1 MFATIALF
9 GAIAIALAYRLA
21 PVEDHLTLLS
31 TASAIILAYAVSAM
45 ALLPCFYYMFAF
57 GAPHGLIFSPWRFSI
72 DLVNFFVP
80 TSINQLG
87 TLPIFSNISYP
98 YRAELAEAT
107 GYISLPSI
115 AIVILFA
122 RERWHDWRGRFVVC
136 MFIIACVLA
145 MGPLLQVLG
154 HFLLPLPAVVL
165 TLVPLFDKALPSR
178 FMMYAYLTLAVMVAM
193 WLAEGN
199 ERTTVRWALG
209 LAIVPFML
217 PNLSASFWTTSAET
231 PAFFSNGLYR
241 QYLAPDEAVL
251 VLPFGLFGEGMAVAG
266 RHRHVFSDS
275 GGVRW
280 ARTAD
285 TQGRCGLAH
294 NVRTLPYR
302 RRARCRKSIEGLPGQ
317 SRHRSG
323 YRWTTLS
330 IPHAAYGKQPH
341 GRHLAAMADD

>member
-1 MFATIALF
+1 MDHVASPGVRSWTAALRYDH
-9 GAIAIALAYRLA
+9 GAIAGRAIFDVAGSVCDYRALWSDSDRTSLQIGAGRRSQ
-21 PVEDHLTLLS
+21 TLLS
-31 TASAIILAYAVSAM
+31 TASAIILAYAISAM

-57 GAPHGLIFSPWRFSI
+57 EAPHGLIFSPWGFSI
-72 DLVNFFVP
+72 DLVNFFIP

-87 TLPIFSNISYP
+87 ALPIFSGISYP

-136 MFIIACVLA
+136 MFAIACVLA

-199 ERTTVRWALG
+199 ERATVRWAFG

-217 PNLSASFWTTSAET
+217 PNLSTSFWTTPAEI
-231 PAFFSNGLYR
+231 PAFFSSGLYR
-241 QYLAPDEAVL
+241 QYLAPGEAVL
-251 VLPFGLFGEGMAVAG
+251 VLPFGLFGEGMLWQAAIDMYFRMAG
-266 RHRHVFSDS
+266 GTFGSHR
-275 GGVRW
+275 RYL
-280 ARTAD
+280 RKM
-285 TQGRCGLAH
+285 
-294 NVRTLPYR
+294 
-302 RRARCRKSIEGLPGQ
+302 RAGP
-317 SRHRSG
+317 
-323 YRWTTLS
+323 
-330 IPHAAYGKQPH
+330 
-341 GRHLAAMADD
+341 